1 VGLIN
6 VPGLGIVEIAG
17 DTPTEAEDR
26 EMLQLLAGREAA
38 PPAQAAAPGGLTRAF
53 AAGVLDV
60 PRGVA
65 QTGAAVMEAAGIEGP
80 GHLEE
85 IAARQAQATPA
96 DATLLSMMGD
106 YVPRTPSREVLESTV
121 TGIEEAQQSFY
132 QPTFEGSGIDALKA
146 LGEGRVGDFM
156 SWMGE
161 STTRALPGIG
171 VAMAS
176 LPTSVVTVVGDIAKE
191 RAATRGDND
200 IRPWDVV
207 VAAGFGTASQYLDRA
222 LGRVATGA
230 KPLHKAIPTGVAIE
244 AASGGIEKVGAQ
256 LLTREGDEYIAGV
269 SPADVGEA
277 ALTEAMIAGPLGAGI
292 RGAAALKRLP
302 SERQVSRL
310 EGELEAIEKRQAAE
324 APPAPEVAVAE
335 EVITEEVVTP
345 TEEVVAE
352 ERRIATGFSGTGT
365 VESALTG
372 VRSVHAVEHD
382 PKVVEQYN
390 KAHGTSYKPR
400 SIVDVDPAEIAAESP
415 DVYHASPVCKNF
427 SKAKRLRTA
436 DKSDVASA
444 EAVSRVIREAEPP
457 VVTVE
462 NVPAYKDTA
471 LFRLITDA
479 LDAKGYTWD
488 VVEHDAAD
496 YGAPQSRKRILL
508 RAVREG
514 SLPPLPPKTAPGD
527 WYAAVEDLIADAP
540 ESAIPRWE
548 RDRIARMVKRGTLDI
563 TKPILTMGG
572 SAGRGVAAAV
582 NAGSPSKT
590 LKATPKEVPRI
601 LMPDGTV
608 KRVTPRMM
616 ARLMGLP
623 DTLAIPDHHGLAKT
637 VLGNG
642 VSGEVTRSLIQPL
655 VDRSTPTTEEV
666 AETVLEVVPGAEP
679 GAKRTLAPREV
690 IAVAEEVTPQEAEAL
705 VAEGRRQRRAER
717 AARRE
722 AAKLREEIAPRPRR
736 EAVGG
741 QVAEVVVEPGDGLQ
755 QLRAASLDPSVDPAD
770 VEAALAR
777 AATQEEG
784 AVASRKV
791 DYEDDL
797 RAALEEQGVDYD
809 RLTQNQRMAFNDM
822 VNLLDARDL
831 RGSIVVTPEGVPSL
845 QQTTAL
851 EALVSQA
858 AAGNRKAINAAE
870 VLALNNA
877 RATAKRAQK
886 QIKEFVSREDVT
898 AEQLALGADMF
909 DKAAQAEIQATLG
922 LRFGA
927 GEVGRAMRAM
937 QYVIREDLTLADAKA
952 SAIIR
957 QRRQLTKKEEAA
969 IEKRWAK
976 VEAKEARADRAHKAA
991 MAALKKA
998 IAAYE
1003 KATPGQ
1009 RTPAN
1014 TAVLK
1019 ARDNVVK
1026 AKRAAQNA
1034 KLEKSAASKEAVEP
1048 WFMGPY
1054 RNVFGAGV
1062 ALNSAGDASALGRQA
1077 IFLALQNPVEAIKTG
1092 KWMFKAAPWNPGHR
1106 EFARKEME
1114 NMLASRVGK
1123 MFTKAGGELT
1133 EVEGM
1138 SNRPDAG
1145 PLDAREEAFM
1155 FRVLETGWLGDNIIV
1170 PSQNIF
1176 ALTLNR
1182 MRLANFSKGMELLS
1196 DELGGADKISRQDAE
1211 GLARLISVSTGRGEW
1226 GTGKAM
1232 GVARH
1237 FMFAPRFTLS
1247 RVENLYRAGQLLTG
1261 QGAWVKGL
1269 SPEARRLY
1277 GNRVAR
1283 NMGFAM
1289 SMAML
1294 AAYASSDSPEEAR
1307 GRIDDFFDPASAD
1320 FLKMR
1325 VGDTHID
1332 LLGGTSATVR
1342 YLLPMLFRPTE
1353 ADKWENPLSGKGI
1366 QGYLYG
1372 LAQFGNN
1379 KLAPLYQAL
1388 REVGFGL
1395 DWRFRDLDDLPK
1407 EDDVGRVIEDWMG
1420 GDWLLRGTAGVAGGG
1435 RAAAEASEMPLSH
1448 EKVMDGALAYA
1459 LNRFLFPAMG
1469 VVTPITLRN
1478 AASTFVKGASGAD
1491 KKLVEDRLGELIP
1504 EVFGLG
1510 VSKYK
1515 PTKRGK
1521 KGVPGMPR
1529 IPRAPRME
1537 RW

>member
-345 TEEVVAE
+345 TAEVVA
-352 ERRIATGFSGTGT
+352 
-365 VESALTG
+365 
-372 VRSVHAVEHD
+372 
-382 PKVVEQYN
+382 
-390 KAHGTSYKPR
+390 
-400 SIVDVDPAEIAAESP
+400 
-415 DVYHASPVCKNF
+415 
-427 SKAKRLRTA
+427 
-436 DKSDVASA
+436 
-444 EAVSRVIREAEPP
+444 
-457 VVTVE
+457 
-462 NVPAYKDTA
+462 
-471 LFRLITDA
+471 
-479 LDAKGYTWD
+479 
-488 VVEHDAAD
+488 
-496 YGAPQSRKRILL
+496 
-508 RAVREG
+508 
-514 SLPPLPPKTAPGD
+514 
-527 WYAAVEDLIADAP
+527 
-540 ESAIPRWE
+540 
-548 RDRIARMVKRGTLDI
+548 
-563 TKPILTMGG
+563 
-572 SAGRGVAAAV
+572 
-582 NAGSPSKT
+582 
-590 LKATPKEVPRI
+590 
-601 LMPDGTV
+601 
-608 KRVTPRMM
+608 
-616 ARLMGLP
+616 
-623 DTLAIPDHHGLAKT
+623 
-637 VLGNG
+637 
-642 VSGEVTRSLIQPL
+642 
-655 VDRSTPTTEEV
+655 EEV
-666 AETVLEVVPGAEP
+666 AETVLEVVPGAVP
-679 GAKRTLAPREV
+679 GAKRTLAPQEV

>member
-1 VGLIN
+1 M
-6 VPGLGIVEIAG
+6 PSRSEIADLIRAADEAG
-17 DTPTEAEDR
+17 NAEDVR
-26 EMLQLLAGREAA
+26 RLIATYRRAEG
-38 PPAQAAAPGGLTRAF
+38 PAQAAAPGGLTRAF
-53 AAGVLDV
+53 AAGALDV

-85 IAARQAQATPA
+85 VAARQAQAADPA
-96 DATLLSMMGD
+96 EATFLGMMGD
-106 YVPRTPSREVLESTV
+106 YTPRTPTQKTLESTV

-132 QPTFEGSGIDALKA
+132 QPAFEGSGLDALKA

-200 IRPWDVV
+200 IRPSDV
-207 VAAGFGTASQYLDRA
+207 VAAVGTGTVSQYLDRA

-230 KPLHKAIPTGVAIE
+230 KPLRKAIPTGVAIE
-244 AASGGIEKVGAQ
+244 AASGGIEKVGGQ

-324 APPAPEVAVAE
+324 APPTPEVAV
-335 EVITEEVVTP
+335 

-352 ERRIATGFSGTGT
+352 E
-365 VESALTG
+365 
-372 VRSVHAVEHD
+372 
-382 PKVVEQYN
+382 
-390 KAHGTSYKPR
+390 
-400 SIVDVDPAEIAAESP
+400 
-415 DVYHASPVCKNF
+415 
-427 SKAKRLRTA
+427 
-436 DKSDVASA
+436 
-444 EAVSRVIREAEPP
+444 
-457 VVTVE
+457 VVT
-462 NVPAYKDTA
+462 PA
-471 LFRLITDA
+471 
-479 LDAKGYTWD
+479 
-488 VVEHDAAD
+488 
-496 YGAPQSRKRILL
+496 
-508 RAVREG
+508 
-514 SLPPLPPKTAPGD
+514 
-527 WYAAVEDLIADAP
+527 
-540 ESAIPRWE
+540 
-548 RDRIARMVKRGTLDI
+548 
-563 TKPILTMGG
+563 
-572 SAGRGVAAAV
+572 
-582 NAGSPSKT
+582 
-590 LKATPKEVPRI
+590 
-601 LMPDGTV
+601 
-608 KRVTPRMM
+608 
-616 ARLMGLP
+616 
-623 DTLAIPDHHGLAKT
+623 
-637 VLGNG
+637 
-642 VSGEVTRSLIQPL
+642 
-655 VDRSTPTTEEV
+655 EEV
-666 AETVLEVVPGAEP
+666 AETVL
-679 GAKRTLAPREV
+679 
-690 IAVAEEVTPQEAEAL
+690 AVAEEVTPPEAEAL

-722 AAKLREEIAPRPRR
+722 AAKLREEIAPRPRG
-736 EAVGG
+736 EVVGA
-741 QVAEVVVEPGDGLQ
+741 QATEVVVEPGDGLR

-784 AVASRKV
+784 ALASRKV

-831 RGSIVVTPEGVPSL
+831 RGSIAVTPEGVPSL

-851 EALVSQA
+851 EALVLQA
-858 AAGNRKAINAAE
+858 SAGNRRTINAAE

-877 RATAKRAQK
+877 RATAKRAQR
-886 QIKEFVSREDVT
+886 QIKEFVSGEDVT

-957 QRRQLTKKEEAA
+957 QRRRLTKGEEAA

-976 VEAKEARADRAHKAA
+976 AEAKEARADKAHKAA

-1003 KATPGQ
+1003 RATPAQ
-1009 RTPAN
+1009 RTAAN
-1014 TAVLK
+1014 TTVLK
-1019 ARDNVVK
+1019 SRDNVVK

-1034 KLEKSAASKEAVEP
+1034 KLEKSAVSKEAVEP

-1054 RNVFGAGV
+1054 RNVFGAGI

-1077 IFLALQNPVEAIKTG
+1077 IFLALQNPVEAVKTG

-1226 GTGKAM
+1226 NPGNSL

-1237 FMFAPRFTLS
+1237 FFFAPRFTLS
-1247 RVENLYRAGQLLTG
+1247 RAENLFRAGQLLTG
-1261 QGAWVKGL
+1261 QGAWVKGM

-1307 GRIDDFFDPASAD
+1307 ERVDDFFDPASAD

-1332 LLGGTSATVR
+1332 MLGGTSATVR
-1342 YLLPMLFRPTE
+1342 YLLPITFRPTR
-1353 ADKWENPLSGKGI
+1353 ADNWENPLGGKGV
-1366 QGYLYG
+1366 QGSLYG
-1372 LAQFGNN
+1372 LGQFGNN
-1379 KLAPLYQAL
+1379 KLAPLYQTL
-1388 REVGFGL
+1388 REVGLGL

-1407 EDDVGRVIEDWMG
+1407 EEDVGRVIEEWIG
-1420 GDWLLRGTAGVAGGG
+1420 GGTRETGVAGGG
-1435 RAAAEASEMPLSH
+1435 RYAAEAPVLNEHGDAVLPLSGH
-1448 EKVMDGALAYA
+1448 ARVMDGALAYA

-1469 VVTPITLRN
+1469 MVTPITLRN
-1478 AASTFVKGASGAD
+1478 AAAEFVKGASDAD

-1515 PTKRGK
+1515 PSKRSK
-1521 KGVPGMPR
+1521 RGVPGMPR

>member
-1 VGLIN
+1 M
-6 VPGLGIVEIAG
+6 PSRSEIADLIRAADEAG
-17 DTPTEAEDR
+17 NAEDVR
-26 EMLQLLAGREAA
+26 RLIATYQRAEG
-38 PPAQAAAPGGLTRAF
+38 PAQAAAPGGLTRAF

-65 QTGAAVMEAAGIEGP
+65 QTGAAAMEAAGIEGP

-85 IAARQAQATPA
+85 VAARQAQAADPA
-96 DATLLSMMGD
+96 EATFLGMMGD
-106 YVPRTPSREVLESTV
+106 YTPRTPTQKTLESTV
-121 TGIEEAQQSFY
+121 TGIEGAQQSFY
-132 QPTFEGSGIDALKA
+132 QPTFEGSGLDALKA

-200 IRPWDVV
+200 IRPSDV
-207 VAAGFGTASQYLDRA
+207 VAAVVTGTVSQYLDRA

-324 APPAPEVAVAE
+324 APPAPEVAV
-335 EVITEEVVTP
+335 

-352 ERRIATGFSGTGT
+352 EVAPRERLPHEMTREDFAATAT
-365 VESALTG
+365 ELL
-372 VRSVHAVEHD
+372 
-382 PKVVEQYN
+382 
-390 KAHGTSYKPR
+390 HGTSREFERFESKEAKDRYGKDQTVGERFYFTDQPAVAR
-400 SIVDVDPAEIAAESP
+400 AFSDAGGFKQVDPHRFEG
-415 DVYHASPVCKNF
+415 DMGDLY
-427 SKAKRLRTA
+427 
-436 DKSDVASA
+436 
-444 EAVSRVIREAEPP
+444 
-457 VVTVE
+457 
-462 NVPAYKDTA
+462 
-471 LFRLITDA
+471 DA
-479 LDAKGYTWD
+479 LDKVIARGNVLAHVDENTGDLRRVDSPRDISLDDYLDGD
-488 VVEHDAAD
+488 VRIYRSGRWPKVIKANVYGRTLDLTDPDSHNADLERVLKEEGRVDTSWLWGNPEGRLPTFTHEFSPALVKWARENNYGKVVVPDAYESGFKSTIALQEYIGHNYD
-496 YGAPQSRKRILL
+496 PHREFVL
-508 RAVREG
+508 RA
-514 SLPPLPPKTAPGD
+514 
-527 WYAAVEDLIADAP
+527 I
-540 ESAIPRWE
+540 
-548 RDRIARMVKRGTLDI
+548 KRGD
-563 TKPILTMGG
+563 
-572 SAGRGVAAAV
+572 AV
-582 NAGSPSKT
+582 P
-590 LKATPKEVPRI
+590 PEVLRDYPE
-601 LMPDGTV
+601 LAPVPT
-608 KRVTPRMM
+608 TPR
-616 ARLMGLP
+616 
-623 DTLAIPDHHGLAKT
+623 
-637 VLGNG
+637 
-642 VSGEVTRSLIQPL
+642 
-655 VDRSTPTTEEV
+655 
-666 AETVLEVVPGAEP
+666 GA
-679 GAKRTLAPREV
+679 
-690 IAVAEEVTPQEAEAL
+690 IAVAEEVTPPEAEAL
-705 VAEGRRQRRAER
+705 VAEGGRQRRAER

-722 AAKLREEIAPRPRR
+722 AAKLRKEIAPRPR
-736 EAVGG
+736 G
-741 QVAEVVVEPGDGLQ
+741 EVVGAQATEVAVEPGDGLQ

-784 AVASRKV
+784 ALASRKV

-831 RGSIVVTPEGVPSL
+831 RGSIAVTPEGVPSL

-851 EALVSQA
+851 EALVLQA
-858 AAGNRKAINAAE
+858 SAGNRRTINAAE

-886 QIKEFVSREDVT
+886 QIKEFVSGEDVT

-957 QRRQLTKKEEAA
+957 QRRRLTKKEEAE

-976 VEAKEARADRAHKAA
+976 AEAKEARADKAHTAA

-1003 KATPGQ
+1003 RATPAQ
-1009 RTPAN
+1009 RTAAN
-1014 TAVLK
+1014 TTVLK
-1019 ARDNVVK
+1019 SRDNVVK

-1034 KLEKSAASKEAVEP
+1034 KLEKSAVSKEAVEP

-1054 RNVFGAGV
+1054 RNVFGAGI

-1077 IFLALQNPVEAIKTG
+1077 IFLALQNPVEAVKTG

-1226 GTGKAM
+1226 GTGKAL

-1247 RVENLYRAGQLLTG
+1247 RVENLYRAGEILTG
-1261 QGAWVKGL
+1261 RGEWVKGL

-1307 GRIDDFFDPASAD
+1307 ERIDDFFDPASAD

-1332 LLGGTSATVR
+1332 MLGGTSATVR
-1342 YLLPMLFRPTE
+1342 YLLPITFRPTK
-1353 ADKWENPLSGKGI
+1353 ADNWENPLGGKGV
-1366 QGYLYG
+1366 QGWLYG
-1372 LAQFGNN
+1372 LGQFGNN
-1379 KLAPLYQAL
+1379 KLAPLYQTL
-1388 REVGFGL
+1388 REVGLGL
-1395 DWRFRDLDDLPK
+1395 DWRFRDLDDLSK
-1407 EDDVGRVIEDWMG
+1407 EDDVGRVIEEWIG
-1420 GDWLLRGTAGVAGGG
+1420 GGTRETGVAGGG
-1435 RAAAEASEMPLSH
+1435 RYAAEAAVPLSGH
-1448 EKVMDGALAYA
+1448 ARVMDGALAYA

-1469 VVTPITLRN
+1469 MVTPITLRN
-1478 AASTFVKGASGAD
+1478 AAAEFVKGASDAD
-1491 KKLVEDRLGELIP
+1491 KKLVEDRLGGLIP

-1515 PTKRGK
+1515 PSKRSK
-1521 KGVPGMPR
+1521 RGVPGMPR